1 MNASKRNVDVFPILS
16 MSGLFVV
23 AYLIAFLVAGPF
35 EAAGAVAFENPSDP
49 LNIAYFFA
57 ILLIFTA
64 VILVIIKL
72 RKPNII
78 RAIFLGSI
86 TVLSVYVFYPILSLV
101 IPSILITLG
110 LSIGASVALLILLI
124 KKPEWYIIDAIA
136 MLTGVGAIAMIG
148 ISLNIWIVIVLLIAM
163 AVYDAFSVYKTKH
176 MIDLADSIM
185 DQKLPV
191 MFVIPKKK
199 GYSFLKKTKGLKE
212 KLQEGEPREAYFLG
226 LGDVV
231 FPGILAV
238 AAFHNLASNGL
249 LVALCVLVGTLI
261 GFMALMVLVS
271 KGKPQAG
278 LPFLCSGAILG
289 YIISNLAVFGLLHL

>member
-1 MNASKRNVDVFPILS
+1 MNASKKTVDIFPILLMGS
-16 MSGLFVV
+16 LFVV
-23 AYLIAFLVAGPF
+23 AYLLAFLVAGPF
-35 EAAGAVAFENPSDP
+35 EAAGAVAFENPGDP

-72 RKPNII
+72 RKPNVI

-86 TVLSVYVFYPILSLV
+86 TILSMYVFYPLLALI
-101 IPSILITLG
+101 IPGGLITLI
-110 LSIGASVALLILLI
+110 LSIIASVALLVLLV

-136 MLTGVGAIAMIG
+136 MLTGVGATAMIG
-148 ISLNIWIVIVLLIAM
+148 ISLNISIVIVLLIAM

-191 MFVIPKKK
+191 MFVIPKKR
-199 GYSFLKKTKGLKE
+199 GYSLLKQTKGLKE

-238 AAFHNLASNGL
+238 AAFHNLSSNGL
-249 LVALCVLVGTLI
+249 LVALCVLIGTLV
-261 GFMALMVLVS
+261 GFLGLMVLVA

-278 LPFLCSGAILG
+278 LPFLCTGAIIG
-289 YIISNLAVFGLLHL
+289 YIISSLVLFGSLVF